1 MNRKPGGGSVRDSLC
16 TYMYIMYSKWKSKR
30 REREGNTIGGDALGL
45 PRPYRRGRRNGS
57 KEEAEA
63 GNFGCSG
70 WMGSGVREWGGK
82 YGK

>member
-1 MNRKPGGGSVRDSLC
+1 MNRKQGGECNKFIVC
-16 TYMYIMYSKWKSKR
+16 MYSTLGGRKKAKGER
-30 REREGNTIGGDALGL
+30 QREMRIGGDALGL